1 MELNTLR
8 DLYLEQLKDLYSAEQ
23 QLIESMPQMTQA
35 ASDPQLKAAFQQHA
49 QETQTQLGRLEQ
61 IGKMM
66 GEDLGGHLCKG
77 TQGIIEEGKEV
88 LKARADSDPEVID
101 AALITSAQRVEHYE
115 IAGYGTTVAY
125 AKQLGETDA
134 VALLQTSLDEEGEA
148 NKKLTAIALSTVNPH
163 AGQA

>member
-23 QLIESMPQMTQA
+23 QLIQSMPQMAQA
-35 ASDPQLKAAFQQHA
+35 ASDPQLKAAFEQHLA
-49 QETQTQLGRLEQ
+49 ETKTQLQRLEQ
-61 IGKMM
+61 IGQAM
-66 GEDLGGHLCKG
+66 GEKLEGHLCKG
-77 TQGIIEEGKEV
+77 TQGIVEEGKEV
-88 LKARADSDPEVID
+88 LKARAGSDAEVID

-115 IAGYGTTVAY
+115 MAGYGTTVAY

-134 VALLQTSLDEEGEA
+134 MALLQASLDEEGNA

>member
-49 QETQTQLGRLEQ
+49 QETQAQLGRLEQ

-66 GEDLGGHLCKG
+66 GESLDGHLCKG

-134 VALLQTSLDEEGEA
+134 MNLLQMSLDEEGEA